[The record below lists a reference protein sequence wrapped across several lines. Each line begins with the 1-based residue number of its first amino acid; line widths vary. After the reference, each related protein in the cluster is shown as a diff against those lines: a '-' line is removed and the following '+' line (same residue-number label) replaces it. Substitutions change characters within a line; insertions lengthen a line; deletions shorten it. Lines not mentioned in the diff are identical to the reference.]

1 MHHLNTLIN
10 HQSSILKVELSIL
23 ERARPDSPT
32 MDIPVAK
39 EEPLPPAEMSQ
50 SDLPLQVMGTSASLS
65 SQHMGLEQ
73 DVVPLNSGGKTKKPL
88 SFYMTF
94 LALNICVLLVSLDA
108 TALSVVVPVRPTP
121 PGHKYSPG

>member
-1 MHHLNTLIN
+1 
-10 HQSSILKVELSIL
+10 
-23 ERARPDSPT
+23 
-32 MDIPVAK
+32 MDISVAK
-39 EEPLPPAEMSQ
+39 EEPQPPAEISQ

-65 SQHMGLEQ
+65 SQHMGFEQ

-108 TALSVVVPVRPTP
+108 TALSVVVPVSSIP
-121 PGHKYSPG
+121 PGHMDCAD